1 MGTLIQSLYYQGSAK
16 ESFFSNSFL
25 VRTKKDFG
33 KRFFFENLFSEKRKK
48 NLFLNSF
55 FAQKNQN
62 LLRKSFFAQK
72 NKNLLRKSFFGKKE
86 KILKIFSGEK
96 NEFSQIF
103 FENLHLKFF
112 FSENQ
117 NMVKK

>member
-1 MGTLIQSLYYQGSAK
+1 M
-16 ESFFSNSFL
+16 
-25 VRTKKDFG
+25 RTKKDFG
-33 KRFFFENLFSEKRKK
+33 KRFFFKNLFSEKRKK

-86 KILKIFSGEK
+86 KIFKIFSGVK

-103 FENLHLKFF
+103 FENLHSKFF
-112 FSENQ
+112 FLKIKIWS
-117 NMVKK
+117 KKFKNEKKSVLFKESGT